1 MQSRT
6 RVVAIVTLSMLGIT
20 GVTWGHDPT
29 PPTRSI
35 TVTGTAELKVVPDEV
50 VFSMGVESFAKEI
63 APAKADNDE
72 RVRKV
77 LATATQLGVQPEDV
91 QTGDLWI
98 SPRYE
103 SPGGMKTVLTGYEV
117 RKGISLTLRDV
128 SKFEALLAAL
138 IEGGLNRVH
147 GIEFR
152 SSELVRHREQAR
164 TDALRAARE
173 KATKMAEVLDERVGR
188 PITIVEEPSGP
199 IFPMQRMAANSVAFA
214 PGDASGGETVALGK
228 ITIRAS
234 VTVTFAL
241 D

>member
-1 MQSRT
+1 MPLRIRT
-6 RVVAIVTLSMLGIT
+6 TAAVLLSTLASIGAA
-20 GVTWGHDPT
+20 WAHDPAT
-29 PPTRSI
+29 PTRSI
-35 TVTGTAELKVVPDEV
+35 TVVGTAELKVVPDEA

-63 APAKADNDE
+63 AAAKADNDE

-77 LATATQLGVQPEDV
+77 LATATQLGVKPEDV

-128 SKFEALLAAL
+128 SKFEPLLAAL

-152 SSELVRHREQAR
+152 SSELIRHREQAR
-164 TDALRAARE
+164 TDALRAARD

-188 PITIVEEPSGP
+188 PITIVEESSGP
-199 IFPMQRMAANSVAFA
+199 VFPMPRMAANFEAFA
-214 PGDASGGETVALGK
+214 PGDSGGGETVALGK